1 MAQSNRSNQDRGRG
15 RRRKSKKKI
24 DPAIFWGSP
33 EQLSEIEPETVEI
46 TSYPAAVVKSLSRP
60 PLANQQNAADL
71 YFTAI
76 YDRAT
81 NLAAALATAGQL
93 TDQEDQS

>member
-15 RRRKSKKKI
+15 RRRKSKKKV
-24 DPAIFWGSP
+24 DPTVFWGSP
-33 EQLSEIEPETVEI
+33 EQLSEISPETVEI
-46 TSYPAAVVKSLSRP
+46 TSHPAAVVKSLSRP

-81 NLAAALATAGQL
+81 NLAAALAAAGDL
-93 TDQEDQS
+93 IDEDDG